1 MTSQFLLVNRPADGS
16 PYPEGLTSFWGS
28 PMLVR
33 SFTAKS
39 AAMSAISAIIV
50 FTAFP
55 SVASAQSAG
64 TRQLMERCVDNVLAR
79 MARAKVS
86 EAQVGPAVVS
96 HCDGPLRAVLA
107 SAIENGQAFICT
119 VESCIG
125 MARQRAAEKARMAYR
140 ERLGG
145 GL

>member
-1 MTSQFLLVNRPADGS
+1 MPL
-16 PYPEGLTSFWGS
+16 
-28 PMLVR
+28 R
-33 SFTAKS
+33 SKTAKL
-39 AAMSAISAIIV
+39 AAASAISAL
-50 FTAFP
+50 FFFAAFP
-55 SVASAQSAG
+55 SAALAQSTG
-64 TRQLMERCVDNVLAR
+64 TRQLMDRCVDNVLAR
-79 MARAKVS
+79 MARAKVP

-107 SAIENGQAFICT
+107 SAIESGQAFICT

-125 MARQRAAEKARMAYR
+125 MARQRAAEKARTAYR

>member
-1 MTSQFLLVNRPADGS
+1 MP
-16 PYPEGLTSFWGS
+16 
-28 PMLVR
+28 VR
-33 SFTAKS
+33 TFKS
-39 AAMSAISAIIV
+39 KLAAAPAISAIIF

-64 TRQLMERCVDNVLAR
+64 TRHMMERCVDSVLAR
-79 MARAKVS
+79 MTRAKVP

-140 ERLGG
+140 QRLGG

>member
-1 MTSQFLLVNRPADGS
+1 MP
-16 PYPEGLTSFWGS
+16 
-28 PMLVR
+28 VR
-33 SFTAKS
+33 SFTAKLAAAS
-39 AAMSAISAIIV
+39 AVSAII

-55 SVASAQSAG
+55 SVAAAQSAG
-64 TRQLMERCVDNVLAR
+64 ARQLMERCVDNVLAG
-79 MARAKVS
+79 MARAKVP

-125 MARQRAAEKARMAYR
+125 LARQRAAEKARVAYR
-140 ERLGG
+140 ERLGAR
-145 GL
+145 L

>member
-1 MTSQFLLVNRPADGS
+1 
-16 PYPEGLTSFWGS
+16 
-28 PMLVR
+28 
-33 SFTAKS
+33 
-39 AAMSAISAIIV
+39 
-50 FTAFP
+50 
-55 SVASAQSAG
+55 
-64 TRQLMERCVDNVLAR
+64 MERCVDNVLAR
-79 MARAKVS
+79 MARTKVP

-96 HCDGPLRAVLA
+96 QCDSHLRAVLA

>member
-1 MTSQFLLVNRPADGS
+1 MP
-16 PYPEGLTSFWGS
+16 
-28 PMLVR
+28 VR
-33 SFTAKS
+33 RFTTEL
-39 AAMSAISAIIV
+39 AAASAIGVIIFAV
-50 FTAFP
+50 FP

-64 TRQLMERCVDNVLAR
+64 TRQSMERCVDNVLAR
-79 MARAKVS
+79 MARAKVP

-96 HCDGPLRAVLA
+96 HCDSPLRAVLA